1 MLFSTHLAC
10 AWSIKVRSCLSCFLH
25 QDINSPP
32 HLPTLSLFTMPP
44 TILVVGATGN
54 TGKGVVRTLPSLIK
68 NTSLSSHR
76 ILALT
81 RSTSSPAAQSIA
93 ALPGIEL
100 MEQNWV
106 EITEDWLRRHE
117 VFRVFLASHNEPTQF
132 AEESQFLVNALNA
145 GVKYVVRIST
155 TAANIRPNLR
165 AYYPRSHWAIEQ
177 MLDQPE
183 FKAMQWTSLQPN
195 NFTAMFLA
203 SIVEFIKQ
211 TRRTGQQGPLSVM
224 IDADTKDG
232 LVDAHEVGIL
242 AAHLLAKDDTSPHNT
257 ARYVVNGPEDVTGR
271 QVVKLAEEHIG
282 APVRDV
288 RYKDMSFIDQMAAN
302 SSHSKN
308 LILSIKHAPDA
319 TWNGQAMA
327 GTTSKEVLELY
338 APRRT
343 VAEILKELI
352 EE

>member
-1 MLFSTHLAC
+1 
-10 AWSIKVRSCLSCFLH
+10 
-25 QDINSPP
+25 
-32 HLPTLSLFTMPP
+32 MPP

-93 ALPGIEL
+93 ALPGVEL

-117 VFRVFLASHNEPTQF
+117 VSRVFLASHNEPTQF

-155 TAANIRPNLR
+155 TAANVRPNLK

-177 MLDQPE
+177 MLSQPE
-183 FKAMQWTSLQPN
+183 FKAMHWTSLQPN
-195 NFTAMFLA
+195 TFTAMFLD
-203 SIVEFIKQ
+203 STVEFIKQ
-211 TRRTGQQGPLSVM
+211 TRRTGEQSPLSLV

-232 LVDAHEVGIL
+232 LVDSHEVGVI
-242 AAHLLAKDDTSPHNT
+242 AAHLLAKDDTSPHNA

-282 APVRDV
+282 APVKHV
-288 RYKDMSFIDQMAAN
+288 RYKDLSFIDQMAAN
-302 SSHSKN
+302 SSHSQN
-308 LILSIKHAPDA
+308 LILSIKHALVA
-319 TWNGQAMA
+319 TWNGHAMA
-327 GTTSKEVLELY
+327 ATTSKEVLELY
-338 APRRT
+338 APKRT
-343 VAEILKELI
+343 VAEVLEELLKE
-352 EE
+352 